1 MVEKRLTGFTSMNGV
16 ELGFDTVAARQGMR
30 HGILDVGV
38 CSAAKSVVGRIEEQH
53 LTEKQDY

>member
-1 MVEKRLTGFTSMNGV
+1 MNGV